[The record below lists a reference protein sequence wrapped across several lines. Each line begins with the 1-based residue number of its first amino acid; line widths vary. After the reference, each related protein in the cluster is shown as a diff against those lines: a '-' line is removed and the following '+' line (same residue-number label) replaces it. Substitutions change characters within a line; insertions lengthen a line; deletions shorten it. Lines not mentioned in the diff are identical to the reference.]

1 MARKM
6 TDATV
11 IQLSLVR
18 EAKAMR
24 ARPMVAPSIIHVDGV
39 TPDILASAAE
49 AMQRHDATRQ
59 GQCTIGGESA

>member
-1 MARKM
+1 M
-6 TDATV
+6 TDVAA

-24 ARPMVAPSIIHVDGV
+24 VRTMVAPSIIQVDGV

-49 AMQRHDATRQ
+49 AMRDHDDNRPSR
-59 GQCTIGGESA
+59 CTIGGEIANA